1 MTKQQISDDG
11 MTWLIFISGF
21 FIIGIVLAM
30 IITANLPEENCWD
43 KYPNN
48 EVQAILNCE
57 GKE

>member
-1 MTKQQISDDG
+1 MV
-11 MTWLIFISGF
+11 WLIFISGF

-48 EVQAILNCE
+48 EVKAILNCE

>member
-43 KYPNN
+43 KYSNN

>member
-21 FIIGIVLAM
+21 FIIAIVLTM
-30 IITANLPEENCWD
+30 IIQANLSKENCWD

>member
-21 FIIGIVLAM
+21 FIIAIVLGM
-30 IITANLPEENCWD
+30 IIAANLPEENCWD

-48 EVQAILNCE
+48 EVEAILNCE

>member
-1 MTKQQISDDG
+1 MTKQQISNDG
-11 MTWLIFISGF
+11 MTWLIIISGI

-30 IITANLPEENCWD
+30 IVSANLPQENCWD

-48 EVQAILNCE
+48 EVEAILNCE